1 VISADLPPLLLLR
14 AAPHLAALAI
24 LHAALLTAENVLLAH
39 YPDLDFDGDLD
50 RPPATADAFLV
61 PILVARLDELR
72 HLLERYD
79 AAVRAA
85 LLAPDDFPF

>member
-1 VISADLPPLLLLR
+1 VITAALPPPFLLR

-24 LHAALLTAENVLLAH
+24 LDAALLAAESVLLAH
-39 YPDLDFDGDLD
+39 YPDLDCDGDLN
-50 RPPATADAFLV
+50 RPPATADTFLV
-61 PILVARLDELR
+61 PILVAHLDELR

-79 AAVRAA
+79 DAVRAA